1 MPDQAAAKRLVWPRP
16 MGSKVLSAALAVAV
30 TLVLAAGAS
39 GAAGEDGVTDDRI
52 LLGGTAPL
60 SGAAAAFSS
69 VARGAEAYFKHVNA
83 RGGVNGRTIE
93 YRYRD
98 DAYNPAQTIQIVREL
113 VEQDKVFAIFNTL
126 GTEQNQPVREY
137 LNQRG
142 VPHVF
147 VASGATTFGRD
158 YEVYPWT
165 IGYQP
170 SYIAEGYIYGR
181 WLARDKPGSKIA
193 ILFQNDDYGRDLIAG
208 LKRGLGRKGAIVAQE
223 AYEVT
228 APDVQSQIS
237 KLRES
242 GAKVLMLFATPKFAI
257 QAFVISNR
265 LKWRPLIVNNV
276 VSSASNIMELAA
288 EGGTNKSIEGSVSI
302 VFLKDPVDPKWRNDA
317 AIKLYRQVMAR
328 YAKGANIRDVY
339 HVYGM
344 AVAHSL
350 VTALKKAGRNL
361 TRAGLMRAVR
371 TLSDPTNPFL
381 LPKISVKT
389 GGADQFPI
397 EQAQLQRWTK
407 GRWVPF
413 GGLWGYRAG

>member
-1 MPDQAAAKRLVWPRP
+1 MR
-16 MGSKVLSAALAVAV
+16 GKVLSAMLA
-30 TLVLAAGAS
+30 LVLALGLAAVSS
-39 GAAGEDGVTDDRI
+39 GAAGEDGVTADRI
-52 LLGGTAPL
+52 VLGGTAPL
-60 SGAAAAFSS
+60 SGPAAAFAS
-69 VARGAEAYFKHVNA
+69 VARGADAYLKHVNA
-83 RGGVNGRTIE
+83 RGGVNGRKIE

-98 DAYNPAQTIQIVREL
+98 DAYNPAQTVQIVREL

-126 GTEQNQPVREY
+126 GTEHNQPVREY

-147 VASGATTFGRD
+147 VASGATAFGRD
-158 YEVYPWT
+158 YRDYPWT

-170 SYIAEGYIYGR
+170 SYMAEGYIYGR

-193 ILFQNDDYGRDLIAG
+193 ILFQNDDYGKDLIAG
-208 LKRGLGRKGAIVAQE
+208 LKRGLGSKGTIVAQE
-223 AYEVT
+223 PYEVT
-228 APDVQSQIS
+228 AVDVQAQIS

-242 GAKVLMLFATPKFAI
+242 GAKVLMLFATPRFAI
-257 QAFVISNR
+257 QSIVIANR
-265 LKWRPLIVNNV
+265 IKWRPLIVNNV

-288 EGGTNKSIEGSVSI
+288 EGGTNKSIEGSNSI
-302 VFLKDPVDPKWRNDA
+302 VFLKDPIDPKWRNDA

-344 AVAHSL
+344 AVAYSL
-350 VTALKKAGRNL
+350 VTALKKTGRNL

-371 TLSDPTNPFL
+371 NLSDPTNPFV
-381 LPKISVKT
+381 LPTISVKT

-413 GGLWGYRAG
+413 GALWGYRAA